1 MAGHII
7 RVSCKKSPRKPDVGR
22 RVIVLVFYGGGGGG
36 GDDGHVLRSP
46 QRPFRS
52 DGLGSFSE
60 TSPTNPAVPEN
71 VTTAAAATIRIVIV
85 IMIFIVA
92 IIRGEMI
99 RHRVASYAYANASA
113 RPVIS
118 RG

>member
-22 RVIVLVFYGGGGGG
+22 RVIVLVFYGGGGGD
-36 GDDGHVLRSP
+36 DDGHVLRSP

-71 VTTAAAATIRIVIV
+71 VTTAAATIRIVIV

-99 RHRVASYAYANASA
+99 RRRV
-113 RPVIS
+113 VVHL
-118 RG
+118 G